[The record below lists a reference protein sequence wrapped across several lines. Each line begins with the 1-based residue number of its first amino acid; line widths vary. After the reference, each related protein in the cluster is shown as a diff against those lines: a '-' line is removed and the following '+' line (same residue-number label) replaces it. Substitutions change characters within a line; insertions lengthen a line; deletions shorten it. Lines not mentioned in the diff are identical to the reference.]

1 MGGIFFVPYMG
12 FLCFCFCFQL
22 GLERKRLEDGMW
34 TLRTELASQGPGPD
48 ADTEKCLHCSVQLSG
63 FLIVPAADGCF
74 PQGMDQKLLGAS
86 SISVLLTVGN
96 RDLASF
102 SLGP

>member
-1 MGGIFFVPYMG
+1 ME
-12 FLCFCFCFQL
+12 C
-22 GLERKRLEDGMW
+22 GLSELIRP
-34 TLRTELASQGPGPD
+34 LRDQDQMQILKSVSTAL
-48 ADTEKCLHCSVQLSG
+48 VQLSG

-86 SISVLLTVGN
+86 SISALLAVGN
-96 RDLASF
+96 RDFISL